1 MFVLNFFKG
10 FDSYGAKTGLHVGK
24 YLSRERGR
32 LITYTTPLGGFL
44 SLINSLWFWSFFCWY
59 LYLMF
64 TYSNNTYS
72 EDNHNI

>member
-1 MFVLNFFKG
+1 MFVLEFLAG

-32 LITYTTPLGGFL
+32 PTTYTTPFGGLL
-44 SLINSLWFWSFFCWY
+44 SMVNSLWFWSFFVWY

-72 EDNHNI
+72 EDKFNV